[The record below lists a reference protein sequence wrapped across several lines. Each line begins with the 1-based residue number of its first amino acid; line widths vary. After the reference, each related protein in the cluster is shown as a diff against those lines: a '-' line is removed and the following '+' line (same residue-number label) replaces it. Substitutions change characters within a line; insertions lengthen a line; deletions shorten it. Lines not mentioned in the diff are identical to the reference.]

1 MCRQELLHN
10 ILIINYFGIQ
20 VAKEDISVRFFEEI
34 DGQLVWEGIGDFQHT
49 NVHKQVAISFRAPR
63 YKTLEINQP
72 VKCFI
77 QLKRPSDGATS
88 ESLPF
93 DFIPLDSGK
102 NSFWSLRNNIF
113 EKKHN
118 LEIFDSLL
126 LKNNNLSSTNDEE
139 IECKENEVIDLDTPT
154 NENISIENSNFI
166 IEDENN
172 TNYLLEEDKTLD
184 KFLEQVAEL
193 DEIYTDHQIIKDEIS
208 IVDGPMK
215 TLPTEESM
223 EIDERSIYSSLQK
236 AFKNPIDMIDLLEDN
251 VHQMNNNI
259 SIYDAVEPPSA
270 PVIIPIS
277 QKRESEE
284 REKLPPLPPKRVKK
298 SIETNDV
305 IENKPKV
312 NVESKSTSID
322 DVEYGKQMFSK
333 KTRPASQI
341 ILMKSPEHP
350 PYETRISTSQQ
361 NVHSPTKQKKQGFFS
376 KIFRRKS
383 KQNLTV
389 DTTQSKD
396 DVENAEVTDVD
407 VDLFNENGVSR
418 GSFRSLKSN
427 PNAKKKFSKPVGR
440 SVSSVSGKRPNV
452 TPDVV
457 HIPLKMANSSNSV
470 AFNKGSFLALPNKG
484 LSSDER
490 KTMSALQLAD
500 LPMQNG
506 DMELIAITDAQS
518 LKDLCEGEYGFGLD
532 PSVDLTEAEHYALYT
547 TVAPH
552 ATNTEFDDQS
562 CYYSPIDSG
571 NVISSKKLTNTST

>member
-1 MCRQELLHN
+1 M
-10 ILIINYFGIQ
+10 
-20 VAKEDISVRFFEEI
+20 
-34 DGQLVWEGIGDFQHT
+34 
-49 NVHKQVAISFRAPR
+49 
-63 YKTLEINQP
+63 
-72 VKCFI
+72 
-77 QLKRPSDGATS
+77 
-88 ESLPF
+88 
-93 DFIPLDSGK
+93 DSGK
-102 NSFWSLRNNIF
+102 NSFWSLRNVF

-118 LEIFDSLL
+118 LEIFDNLL
-126 LKNNNLSSTNDEE
+126 LKENNLSSTNGDEIVCE
-139 IECKENEVIDLDTPT
+139 DNEVIDLDTPT
-154 NENISIENSNFI
+154 NENVDIENTVFI
-166 IEDENN
+166 TDENN
-172 TNYLLEEDKTLD
+172 TNYVLEEDKTLD

-193 DEIYTDHQIIKDEIS
+193 DEIYTDHQIIKDELS
-208 IVDGPMK
+208 IVDVPMK

-236 AFKNPIDMIDLLEDN
+236 AFKNPIDMIDLLEDD
-251 VHQMNNNI
+251 VQMNNNI
-259 SIYDAVEPPSA
+259 SIYDAVEPT
-270 PVIIPIS
+270 PVVTTVS

-298 SIETNDV
+298 AIETNEV
-305 IENKPKV
+305 NENKPKI
-312 NVESKSTSID
+312 NVDSKSTNID

-341 ILMKSPEHP
+341 ILMKSPEHH

-361 NVHSPTKQKKQGFFS
+361 NVHSPSKQKKQGFFS

-383 KQNLTV
+383 KQNLTT
-389 DTTQSKD
+389 DTITSKD
-396 DVENAEVTDVD
+396 DVENTVVSDVD

-427 PNAKKKFSKPVGR
+427 PNSKKKFSKPVGR
-440 SVSSVSGKRPNV
+440 SVSSVSGKRPNI

-470 AFNKGSFLALPNKG
+470 SFNKGSFLALPNKS

-552 ATNTEFDDQS
+552 ATNSEFDDQS
-562 CYYSPIDSG
+562 CYYSPIDSK
-571 NVISSKKLTNTST
+571 NVITSKKLTNTST

>member
-1 MCRQELLHN
+1 M
-10 ILIINYFGIQ
+10 
-20 VAKEDISVRFFEEI
+20 
-34 DGQLVWEGIGDFQHT
+34 VWEGIGDFQHT

-102 NSFWSLRNNIF
+102 NSFWSLRNAF

-118 LEIFDSLL
+118 LQIFDSLL
-126 LKNNNLSSTNDEE
+126 LKENNLSEE
-139 IECKENEVIDLDTPT
+139 VVCTENEVIDLDTPT
-154 NENISIENSNFI
+154 NENADMEATNFI
-166 IEDENN
+166 TVEHE
-172 TNYLLEEDKTLD
+172 TNFFLEEEEEDKTLD
-184 KFLEQVAEL
+184 EFLEQVAEL
-193 DEIYTDHQIIKDEIS
+193 DEIYTDHQILKENELP
-208 IVDGPMK
+208 VVNGP
-215 TLPTEESM
+215 TQPIPTEEIM

-236 AFKNPIDMIDLLEDN
+236 AFKNPIDMIDLVQDS
-251 VHQMNNNI
+251 VQINNNDN
-259 SIYDAVEPPSA
+259 SIYDAVDPPT
-270 PVIIPIS
+270 PVPVVTPVVVS

-298 SIETNDV
+298 SSDTIETLEKQPN
-305 IENKPKV
+305 INECK
-312 NVESKSTSID
+312 SKETCID
-322 DVEYGKQMFSK
+322 DVEYGKQMFTK

-341 ILMKSPEHP
+341 ILMKSPDHT

-361 NVHSPTKQKKQGFFS
+361 NVHSPSKPKKQGFFS

-383 KQNLTV
+383 KQNLTT
-389 DTTQSKD
+389 DTVASKD
-396 DVENAEVTDVD
+396 DVENAEVSNVD

-427 PNAKKKFSKPVGR
+427 PNSKKKFSKPVGR

-470 AFNKGSFLALPNKG
+470 SFNKGSFLALPNKA

-518 LKDLCEGEYGFGLD
+518 LKDLCAGEYGFGLD

-552 ATNTEFDDQS
+552 ATNSEFDDQS

-571 NVISSKKLTNTST
+571 NAIISKKVTNTIT